1 MRNRFAARLARL
13 GAALAATAA
22 LALLGA
28 CADIAASLPA
38 RPTAV
43 PTLARL
49 PSVTPVTPRP
59 TAPPTATAATTAT
72 PTAVALIGA
81 VTTGANVR
89 AGPGVEF
96 AIVGVLG
103 PGDEVTLEG
112 RQENWYQ
119 VRSADGLEG
128 WMSGVVLEIDP
139 ATNAAVPQAAP

>member
-1 MRNRFAARLARL
+1 MPNRLAARLARL
-13 GAALAATAA
+13 GAALAAVAA

-38 RPTAV
+38 RPTPV
-43 PTLARL
+43 PTLPRL

-59 TAPPTATAATTAT
+59 TAPPTATAAPSAT
-72 PTAVALIGA
+72 PTVVALTGT

-89 AGPGVEF
+89 SGPGVEF

-103 PGDEVTLEG
+103 PGDEVTLEA

-119 VRSADGLEG
+119 VSAAGGLEG

-139 ATNAAVPQAAP
+139 AINAAVPQAIP

>member
-1 MRNRFAARLARL
+1 MRNRLAARLARL
-13 GAALAATAA
+13 GAALAAVAA
-22 LALLGA
+22 LAMLGA

-38 RPTAV
+38 RPTPV

-59 TAPPTATAATTAT
+59 TAPPTETPAPAAT
-72 PTAVALIGA
+72 PTAVALTGT

-112 RQENWYQ
+112 REGEWYQ
-119 VRSADGLEG
+119 ISTPDGLEG
-128 WMSGVVLEIDP
+128 WMSGAVLEIDP
-139 ATNAAVPQAAP
+139 AINAAVPQAMP